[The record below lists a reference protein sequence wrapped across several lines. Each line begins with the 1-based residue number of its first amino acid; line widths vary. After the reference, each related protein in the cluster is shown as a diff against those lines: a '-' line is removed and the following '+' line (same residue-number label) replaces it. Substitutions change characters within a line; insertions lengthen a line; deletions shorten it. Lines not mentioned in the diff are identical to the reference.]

1 MSKQGEIVLKLYDDE
16 GEEVEHTFPS
26 KNEVCPTCEG
36 FGTHLN
42 PSIGQHA
49 YTMEEFNESF
59 PEDEDKDNYFRRGGI
74 YDVQCEECKGNKV
87 IQVVD
92 EAHLSDDQKK
102 VYADWQEQEEDNARE
117 EAADRRTR
125 YMESG
130 GYDY

>member
-1 MSKQGEIVLKLYDDE
+1 
-16 GEEVEHTFPS
+16 
-26 KNEVCPTCEG
+26 
-36 FGTHLN
+36 
-42 PSIGQHA
+42 
-49 YTMEEFNESF
+49 MEEFNESF